1 MKVQLVKPKPHMN
14 KVEQKREPHESEITE
29 TVQSWVKEFKSRK
42 SEPRSLVIQQ
52 LPNPTRS

>member
-1 MKVQLVKPKPHMN
+1 MKVQLVKPRPHIHRE
-14 KVEQKREPHESEITE
+14 EQKRQPDESEITE